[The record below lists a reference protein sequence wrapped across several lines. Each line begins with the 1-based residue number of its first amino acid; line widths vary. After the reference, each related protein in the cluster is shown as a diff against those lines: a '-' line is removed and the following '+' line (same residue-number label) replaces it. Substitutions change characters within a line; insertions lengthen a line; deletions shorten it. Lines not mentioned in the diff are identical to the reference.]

1 MKKVQ
6 DKEAIATMASILYH
20 TSIKKWPFKLEE
32 LLKENEMNPEKCGT
46 QQAREGQVSQE
57 LDRAEKAANSLITK
71 IDMLVDQLSTVLQEA
86 TPTPPSNEKEI
97 DAILVPLARRIR
109 SHSILLQIQEHRL
122 QEILNKLE
130 IR

>member
-20 TSIKKWPFKLEE
+20 TSIKKWPFKLEGE
-32 LLKENEMNPEKCGT
+32 RIMNQENCGSQKT
-46 QQAREGQVSQE
+46 REGQVSQE
-57 LDRAEKAANSLITK
+57 LSKAEEAANSLITK

-97 DAILVPLARRIR
+97 EAILVPLARRIR